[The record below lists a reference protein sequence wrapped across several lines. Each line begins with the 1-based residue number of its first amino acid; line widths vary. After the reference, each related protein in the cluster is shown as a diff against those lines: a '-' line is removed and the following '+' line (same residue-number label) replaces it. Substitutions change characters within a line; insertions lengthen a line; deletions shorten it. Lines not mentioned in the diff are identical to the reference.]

1 MPRWLSAALASAALI
16 AAVTGVIAVLEPD
29 VPALG
34 LGVLYLLAV
43 APVALTYGFGVA
55 SVVSVASTA
64 VFNFFFL
71 PPRHSLDPGTSEQ
84 WEVLIA
90 LLVSSLTVARLAA
103 LSQLEARMVAVA
115 RFDDEGRAVVIRV
128 QANVS

>member
-16 AAVTGVIAVLEPD
+16 SAVTGVAVLEPD
-29 VPALG
+29 VRALG

-71 PPRHSLDPGTSEQ
+71 PARHSLDPGTSEQ

-90 LLVSSLTVARLAA
+90 LLVSSLTVPRLAA

-115 RFDDEGRAVVIRV
+115 RFNDEGRAVVIRV
-128 QANVS
+128 QANVG

>member
-1 MPRWLSAALASAALI
+1 M
-16 AAVTGVIAVLEPD
+16 
-29 VPALG
+29 
-34 LGVLYLLAV
+34 
-43 APVALTYGFGVA
+43 
-55 SVVSVASTA
+55 VSVASTA

-71 PPRHSLDPGTSEQ
+71 PRRHSLDPGTSEQ

-103 LSQLEARMVAVA
+103 LSQLEAPMVAVA